1 MLLHPENTLEN
12 KLKKIK
18 EKLMSFLYD
27 TDSNLQIITCYFC
40 FETFEIDLGIDET
53 FSGKNTEIFDCEI
66 CCNPNKV
73 DTDIYDGEVSSL
85 TVSDG
90 NE

>member
-1 MLLHPENTLEN
+1 MTYLN
-12 KLKKIK
+12 
-18 EKLMSFLYD
+18 D
-27 TDSNLQIITCYFC
+27 RDSNAQIITCYFC
-40 FETFEIDLGIDET
+40 FETFEIDLGIEQT

-73 DTDIYDGEVSSL
+73 DTEIYNGEVSSL
-85 TVSDG
+85 NVSDG

>member
-1 MLLHPENTLEN
+1 ME
-12 KLKKIK
+12 
-18 EKLMSFLYD
+18 
-27 TDSNLQIITCYFC
+27 SNEQTITCHFC

-53 FSGKNTEIFDCEI
+53 FSGRNTEIFDCEI

-73 DTDIYDGEVSSL
+73 DTHIYEGEVSSIN
-85 TVSDG
+85 VSHG

>member
-1 MLLHPENTLEN
+1 
-12 KLKKIK
+12 
-18 EKLMSFLYD
+18 MSFLNN
-27 TDSNLQIITCYFC
+27 TDSNQHVITGYFC
-40 FETFEIDLGIDET
+40 GETFEIAFGIDET

>member
-1 MLLHPENTLEN
+1 M
-12 KLKKIK
+12 KKKNDVI
-18 EKLMSFLYD
+18 LND
-27 TDSNLQIITCYFC
+27 TVFNQQIITCYFC
-40 FETFEIDLGIDET
+40 FENFEIDLGIDET

-73 DTDIYDGEVSSL
+73 DTDIYDGTVSSL

>member
-1 MLLHPENTLEN
+1 M
-12 KLKKIK
+12 
-18 EKLMSFLYD
+18 
-27 TDSNLQIITCYFC
+27 Q
-40 FETFEIDLGIDET
+40 T

-85 TVSDG
+85 NVSDG

>member
-1 MLLHPENTLEN
+1 ME
-12 KLKKIK
+12 
-18 EKLMSFLYD
+18 
-27 TDSNLQIITCYFC
+27 SNEQTITCHFC

-53 FSGKNTEIFDCEI
+53 FSGRNTEIFDCEI

-73 DTDIYDGEVSSL
+73 DTHICEGEVSSIN
-85 TVSDG
+85 VSDG

>member
-1 MLLHPENTLEN
+1 MPFHLEKTLK
-12 KLKKIK
+12 KLKK
-18 EKLMSFLYD
+18 KLMSFLND